1 MKYRNGYSS
10 HWERQFT
17 CPRSL
22 SYWRKWALHEERY
35 ILHVSYLK
43 KKKNSFSCHW
53 STADYEARTIPV
65 TLPYMVWRVW
75 LTEILETFQQVFR
88 FEKSRIKENGGNVS
102 GFLWVSKCY
111 NLQKNDVSLE
121 QSRNNLKWQTWLES
135 ESCPQTSSFVSFSSD
150 QHFSAFSSFHWTSLF
165 ATFTCRKR
173 MFDTFLFLSVVI
185 RCSNSKKKCD
195 ETRVLSFSFL
205 ARSSEGPAT

>member
-1 MKYRNGYSS
+1 MS
-10 HWERQFT
+10 HIWKR
-17 CPRSL
+17 
-22 SYWRKWALHEERY
+22 RKTVY
-35 ILHVSYLK
+35 HVI
-43 KKKNSFSCHW
+43 
-53 STADYEARTIPV
+53 EARQTMKHVQSAVESAIFPSRV
-65 TLPYMVWRVW
+65 EVLTLPYMVWRVW

-102 GFLWVSKCY
+102 VFLWVSKRY

-150 QHFSAFSSFHWTSLF
+150 QHFSAFSSFHWASLF

-185 RCSNSKKKCD
+185 RGSNSKKKCD
-195 ETRVLSFSFL
+195 ESRVLSFSFL

>member
-35 ILHVSYLK
+35 ILHVLYWLV
-43 KKKNSFSCHW
+43 NSKLSVEF
-53 STADYEARTIPV
+53 AIFPLRVEV
-65 TLPYMVWRVW
+65 LTLPYMVWRVW

-102 GFLWVSKCY
+102 VFLWVSKCY

-150 QHFSAFSSFHWTSLF
+150 QHFSAFSSVHWASLF

-205 ARSSEGPAT
+205 ARSSEGLAT